1 MTIMDGPLASR
12 RSKATKR
19 KNTVKH
25 VQQGSQAS
33 LAQDRKG
40 KRGERRGLPER
51 KKIAT
56 EPAKEN
62 NDDMV
67 TISKE
72 HIAQLPLIHWE
83 GPVRVLNTVAEMR
96 EAVQEILESGETHL
110 GFDTETKPVFRRGDY
125 NRPALVQLATATTV
139 YLFRICKINHSFVHL
154 LPLLT
159 DHSIL
164 KTGVSILDDVK
175 ELQRVER
182 FAAAGFVDCSTVTVK
197 QLRIRNTGLRALT
210 AHFMQGRISKGPQM
224 SNWASPEHLTASQ
237 IRYAATDAWT
247 SRQVY
252 IHAVAA
258 AAATVT
264 STGTATATATALTSK
279 RK

>member
-1 MTIMDGPLASR
+1 
-12 RSKATKR
+12 
-19 KNTVKH
+19 
-25 VQQGSQAS
+25 
-33 LAQDRKG
+33 
-40 KRGERRGLPER
+40 
-51 KKIAT
+51 
-56 EPAKEN
+56 
-62 NDDMV
+62 MV

-110 GFDTETKPVFRRGDY
+110 CFDTETKPVFRRGDY

-182 FAAAGFVDCSTVTVK
+182 FAAAGFVDCSTVTVNK
-197 QLRIRNTGLRALT
+197 QMCIHNMGLQAMA
-210 AHFMQGRISKGPQM
+210 AHFLQGRINKGKTI
-224 SNWASPEHLTASQ
+224 SNWASPVLTASQ
-237 IRYAATDAWT
+237 IRYAATDAWV
-247 SRQVY
+247 SREAYVR
-252 IHAVAA
+252 
-258 AAATVT
+258 
-264 STGTATATATALTSK
+264 ALADG
-279 RK
+279 RRVRGR